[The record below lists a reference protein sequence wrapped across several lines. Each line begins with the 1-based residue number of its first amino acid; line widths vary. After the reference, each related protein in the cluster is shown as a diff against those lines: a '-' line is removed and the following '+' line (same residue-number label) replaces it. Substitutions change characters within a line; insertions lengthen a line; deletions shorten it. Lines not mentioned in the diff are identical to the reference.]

1 MLKSVKS
8 VKNKLLRT
16 LGMLLLMACFSDA
29 FSQSFNQDSITK
41 WFDQYSEMNLQEKVY
56 VHTDRELYLA
66 GEILWFKLYNVNTV
80 SNRSIDFSKV
90 AYVEIIDKNLKPVLQ
105 AKIAIDNGSGSG
117 SLYLP
122 VSLSSGN
129 YQFRAYTSWMKNF
142 SPDFY
147 FEKNIK
153 LVNTLTKPEKKQAL
167 NEELN
172 YDIQFFPEGGNMV
185 ESLPAKLAFRA
196 IDSQGK
202 GIDFQGT
209 LVDEN
214 NNRLLSFKPLRFGIG
229 SFVFTPESDK
239 SYKVLIEIPGSKTIV
254 KDLPAAKTGYVL
266 QLENA
271 GKEQVKVKIQA
282 NEGSSNQHLVLFVH
296 TRQNNK
302 LSESITLNGGKA
314 EILIEK
320 NKLSEGISQF
330 TLFNTSGKALAER
343 LYFIRPASQLNLEI
357 KADKSA
363 YLTRKK
369 VSLEL
374 LSKDEKGLDID
385 ADASVSV
392 FASSIGGSDEA
403 DIFNYLWL
411 KSDLKGNI
419 ESPGYYLK
427 NRDAVADEA
436 LDNLMLTH
444 GWRRFVWH
452 DVISKKT
459 PAFGFIPEIDGH
471 IIHGRIIDT
480 RTQAPANNILAY
492 LSLPGKKLHL
502 YGARSNSSGLV
513 SFHTRDIYGPSELVA
528 QTDTRQDSTYKID
541 ILSPFSKEYSSTKQP
556 ELILNEDIRK
566 QLFTQSLSSQVQ
578 NVYSS
583 NKLRTFYPALV
594 DSSAFYLKP
603 DKTYLLD
610 NFVRFTTMEEVLR
623 EYVVEVPVTRQRDDF
638 SVWVTVRPHL
648 TDIPKSVK
656 PLIILDGVP
665 IFDSGNKIIKY
676 DPKKVRSLD
685 VVAQKYFL
693 GVLNFE
699 GILNFT
705 TYKGNLPDFQLDSR
719 ATITDYEGLQLKRE
733 FYTPVYE
740 TASQTESRLPD
751 FRNVLYWSPDIK
763 INSDGKKTIS
773 FYTSDQ
779 ENNYTIMLQGI
790 SSSGKAGSASLNI
803 EVRK

>member
-1 MLKSVKS
+1 MQKSVKT
-8 VKNKLLRT
+8 VKKKLFRT
-16 LGMLLLMACFSDA
+16 LGMLLLVACFSDA
-29 FSQSFNQDSITK
+29 FSQSFNQDSIAK
-41 WFDQYSEMNLQEKVY
+41 QFFQYSEQNLQEKIY

-80 SNRSIDFSKV
+80 SNKSLDFSKV
-90 AYVEIIDKNLKPVLQ
+90 AYVEIMDKNLKPVLQ
-105 AKIAIDNGSGSG
+105 AKISIDKGSGSG

-147 FEKNIK
+147 FEKNIT
-153 LVNTLTKPEKKQAL
+153 LVNALTKPEKQLAEK
-167 NEELN
+167 E
-172 YDIQFFPEGGNMV
+172 DRKFDVQFFPEGGNMV

-202 GIDFQGT
+202 GIDFRGT

-214 NNRLLSFKPLRFGIG
+214 NNSVLSFKPLKFGIG
-229 SFVFTPESDK
+229 SFSFTPENGK
-239 SYKVLIEIPGSKTIV
+239 TYRALIEIPGSKTIV
-254 KDLPAAKTGYVL
+254 KELPSAKTGYVL
-266 QLENA
+266 QLENEGA
-271 GKEQVKVKIQA
+271 ERIKVKVHA
-282 NEGSSNQHLVLFVH
+282 NEGASNQQLVLFVH
-296 TRQNNK
+296 TRQDKK
-302 LSESITLNGGKA
+302 LNESITLNGGRS
-314 EILIEK
+314 EFLIEK
-320 NKLSEGISQF
+320 NKLSEGISHF

-343 LYFIRPASQLNLEI
+343 LYFIRPYSQLNLGI

-363 YLTRKK
+363 YSTRNK

-374 LSKDEKGLDID
+374 ISKDEKGFDID

-392 FASSIGGSDEA
+392 FASSAGGSEDA

-427 NRDAVADEA
+427 NKDAVVDEA

-444 GWRRFVWH
+444 GWRRFVWQN
-452 DVISKKT
+452 VITGNK
-459 PAFGFIPEIDGH
+459 PVFGFIPEIDGH
-471 IIHGRIIDT
+471 IIHARIIDT
-480 RTQAPANNILAY
+480 KINGPANNILAY

-502 YGARSNSSGLV
+502 YGARSNNSGLV

-528 QTDTRQDSTYKID
+528 QTDTQQDSTYKIE
-541 ILSPFSKEYSSTKQP
+541 ILSPFSKEYSSTKP
-556 ELILNEDIRK
+556 TELILNEELRN

-583 NKLRTFYPALV
+583 NKLRTFYPALI

-610 NFVRFTTMEEVLR
+610 NFVRFNTMEEVLR
-623 EYVVEVPVTRQRDDF
+623 EYVAEVPVTRQKDDF

-648 TDIPKSVK
+648 VNIPKSVK

-693 GVLNFE
+693 GALNFE

-705 TYKGNLPDFQLDSR
+705 TYKGNLPDFQLDTR
-719 ATITDYEGLQLKRE
+719 ATITDFDGLQLKRE
-733 FYTPVYE
+733 FYSPVYE
-740 TASQTESRLPD
+740 TTGQAESRLPD
-751 FRNVLYWSPDIK
+751 FRNILYWSPDIK

-790 SSSGKAGSASLNI
+790 SSSGKAGSTCLNI
-803 EVRK
+803 QVKK

>member
-1 MLKSVKS
+1 MQKSVKT

-16 LGMLLLMACFSDA
+16 LGMLLLLACFSDA
-29 FSQSFNQDSITK
+29 FSQSFKPDSITK
-41 WFDQYSEMNLQEKVY
+41 RFDQYSELNLQEKVY

-90 AYVEIIDKNLKPVLQ
+90 AYVEIIDKNQKPVLQ
-105 AKIAIDNGSGSG
+105 AKIAIEKGSGSG

-129 YQFRAYTSWMKNF
+129 YQLRAYTSWMKNF

-153 LVNTLTKPEKKQAL
+153 LVNTLTKPDKKQAL

-229 SFVFTPESDK
+229 SFVFTPESGK
-239 SYKVLIEIPGSKTIV
+239 SYKVLIEIPGSKTITKELSSV
-254 KDLPAAKTGYVL
+254 KTGYVL
-266 QLENA
+266 QIENA
-271 GKEQVKVKIQA
+271 GKEQIKVKIQA
-282 NEGSSNQHLVLFVH
+282 NEGSSNQQLVLFVH
-296 TRQNNK
+296 TRQNKK

-314 EILIEK
+314 ELLIEK
-320 NKLSEGISQF
+320 KKLSEGISQF
-330 TLFNTSGKALAER
+330 TLFNSTGKALAER
-343 LYFIRPASQLNLEI
+343 LYFIRPASHLNLAI

-363 YLTRKK
+363 YSTRKK
-369 VSLEL
+369 VILEL
-374 LSKDEKGLDID
+374 LSKDEKGLEID

-392 FASSIGGSDEA
+392 FASNANPADEA

-427 NRDAVADEA
+427 NKDALADEA

-444 GWRRFVWH
+444 GWRKFVWQN
-452 DVISKKT
+452 VIAGNK
-459 PAFGFIPEIDGH
+459 PVFGFIPEIDGH

-480 RTQAPANNILAY
+480 RTHAPANNILAY

-528 QTDTRQDSTYKID
+528 QTDTQQDSTYKID

-603 DKTYLLD
+603 DKTY
-610 NFVRFTTMEEVLR
+610 
-623 EYVVEVPVTRQRDDF
+623 
-638 SVWVTVRPHL
+638 
-648 TDIPKSVK
+648 
-656 PLIILDGVP
+656 
-665 IFDSGNKIIKY
+665 
-676 DPKKVRSLD
+676 
-685 VVAQKYFL
+685 
-693 GVLNFE
+693 
-699 GILNFT
+699 
-705 TYKGNLPDFQLDSR
+705 
-719 ATITDYEGLQLKRE
+719 
-733 FYTPVYE
+733 
-740 TASQTESRLPD
+740 
-751 FRNVLYWSPDIK
+751 
-763 INSDGKKTIS
+763 
-773 FYTSDQ
+773 
-779 ENNYTIMLQGI
+779 
-790 SSSGKAGSASLNI
+790 
-803 EVRK
+803 

>member
-1 MLKSVKS
+1 MQKSVKT
-8 VKNKLLRT
+8 VKQNLFKT
-16 LGMLLLMACFSDA
+16 LGMLLLVVCFSDS
-29 FSQSFNQDSITK
+29 FSQSLSQDSITRR
-41 WFDQYSEMNLQEKVY
+41 FGQYSEHNLQEKIY

-66 GEILWFKLYNVNTV
+66 GEILWFKLYNVNTA
-80 SNRSIDFSKV
+80 SNKSIEFSKV
-90 AYVEIIDKNLKPVLQ
+90 AYIEIIDKNLKPVLQ
-105 AKIAIDNGSGSG
+105 AKIAIDKGSGNGSF
-117 SLYLP
+117 YLP
-122 VSLSSGN
+122 VSLSGGN
-129 YQFRAYTSWMKNF
+129 YQLRAYTSWMKNF

-147 FEKNIK
+147 FERNIRI
-153 LVNTLTKPEKKQAL
+153 VNTLTKPQKKQAL

-196 IDSQGK
+196 IDNQGK
-202 GIDFQGT
+202 GIDFRGT

-214 NNRLLSFKPLRFGIG
+214 NNALLNFKPLKFGIG
-229 SFVFTPESDK
+229 SFSFTPENGK
-239 SYKVLIEIPGSKTIV
+239 TYRVLIEIPGSKTIV
-254 KDLPAAKTGYVL
+254 KELPSAKTGYVL

-271 GKEQVKVKIQA
+271 SSDRIKVKIHT
-282 NEGSSNQHLVLFVH
+282 NEDLSNQQLILFVH
-296 TRQNNK
+296 TRQDK
-302 LSESITLNGGKA
+302 KFSESVSMNGGKA
-314 EILIEK
+314 EILIDR

-330 TLFNTSGKALAER
+330 TLFHTSGKALAER
-343 LYFIRPASQLNLEI
+343 LYFIRPASQLNLDI
-357 KADKSA
+357 KAYKSA
-363 YLTRKK
+363 YSTRNK
-369 VSLEL
+369 VSLDL
-374 LSKDEKGLDID
+374 SSKDETGLHID

-392 FASSIGGSDEA
+392 FASSAQGSGEA

-427 NRDAVADEA
+427 NKDAVADEA

-444 GWRRFVWH
+444 GWRRFLWQN
-452 DVISKKT
+452 VISGNK
-459 PAFGFIPEIDGH
+459 PVFGFIPEIDGH
-471 IIHGRIIDT
+471 IIHGKIVDT
-480 RTQAPANNILAY
+480 RTQRPANSILAY

-502 YGARSNSSGLV
+502 YGARSNSSGLIN
-513 SFHTRDIYGPSELVA
+513 FHTRNIYGQSELVA
-528 QTDTRQDSTYKID
+528 QTDTQQDSTYKIE
-541 ILSPFSKEYSSTKQP
+541 ILSPFSKEYSSTKP
-556 ELILNEDIRK
+556 YELILDESLRNH
-566 QLFTQSLSSQVQ
+566 LFSQSLGSQVQ

-583 NKLRTFYPALV
+583 NKLRTFYPALT

-603 DKTYLLD
+603 DMTYLLD
-610 NFVRFTTMEEVLR
+610 NFVRFNTMEEVLR
-623 EYVVEVPVTRQRDDF
+623 EYVAEVPVTRQRDDF

-648 TDIPKSVK
+648 INIPKSVK

-693 GVLNFE
+693 GALNFE

-705 TYKGNLPDFQLDSR
+705 TYKGDLPDFQLDNR
-719 ATITDYEGLQLKRE
+719 ATITKYEGLQLKRE
-733 FYTPVYE
+733 FYSPVYE
-740 TASQTESRLPD
+740 TAAQTESRLPD
-751 FRNVLYWSPDIK
+751 FRNLLYWSPDIK
-763 INSDGKKTIS
+763 FNADGKKTIS

-803 EVRK
+803 QVKK